1 MLAFRLHEWKQRAQL
16 CQVPVP
22 EPALGEILLKIGGAG
37 ICQSDLHIQHH
48 YDDSHPLL
56 HGVELP
62 FTLGHENAGWVEA
75 LGPGVTGWEPG
86 QAVVCSTPSCGQC
99 PNCLKGEVTYCLNS
113 KLEPGI
119 GLDGGLAEFMTIP
132 AEALIPLKTL
142 PPWQAAPLTDAG
154 HTSYAAINRVIHT
167 LVPGSTAV
175 VIGIGGLGHM
185 AVTILKA
192 ICSASVIAVD
202 TNEQA
207 LALAKDMG
215 ANHALASGSDTEK
228 VILEITRGEGATAVF
243 DFVGTDS
250 TLKLAS
256 RIAARLGNIVVVGLG
271 GGHLDFAEGNIP
283 YGCAIQITMG
293 GSRQDL
299 HAVVALAEDGLI
311 STRITR
317 YPLKQVESAMAQLE
331 QGEIVGRAV
340 MVPNE

>member
-1 MLAFRLHEWKQRAQL
+1 MLAFRLHEWKQRARL
-16 CQVPVP
+16 CQVAVP
-22 EPALGEILLKIGGAG
+22 EPAPGEILVKIGGAG
-37 ICQSDLHIQHH
+37 ICQSDLHLQKH

-56 HGVELP
+56 QGVEMP

-119 GLDGGLAEFMTIP
+119 GLDGGLAEYMTIP

-154 HTSYAAINRVIHT
+154 LTSYAAINRVIHT
-167 LVPGSTAV
+167 LLPGSTAV

-192 ICSASVIAVD
+192 ICAARVIAVD
-202 TNEQA
+202 TNAQA
-207 LALAKDMG
+207 LALARDMG
-215 ANHALASGSDTEK
+215 ADHVLKSGGDTEK
-228 VILEITRGEGATAVF
+228 EILEVTRGEGATAIF

-256 RIAARLGNIVVVGLG
+256 RVAARLGNIVIAGLG

-283 YGCAIQITMG
+283 YGCAIQIIMG
-293 GSRQDL
+293 GSRQDMRD
-299 HAVVALAEDGLI
+299 VVALAEDDLI

-317 YPLKQVESAMAQLE
+317 YALNEVESAMKQLE

-340 MVPNE
+340 MIPNE